1 MRGSPIDGT
10 ARAVWLDSIAVVL
23 VHVNAI
29 AAGILPRAPPSTPTP
44 SSRSTETRGLAS
56 ALMVVGSS
64 TAHDSAS
71 MVIVA
76 VTIPCSHK
84 HIRTRPPTH
93 TRTRAHRHRTERR
106 PFPMAATPDTPPPR
120 PHGPASEDHAASTAR
135 AAYTRGTGAHTQRDQ
150 TQTSH
155 GGNAA
160 FGRVRARVGASS
172 SDIRRR
178 TKPGTRGRLL
188 SRRLLWATSKTN
200 NPQV

>member
-23 VHVNAI
+23 VHASAI
-29 AAGILPRAPPSTPTP
+29 AAGILPRASPSTPTP

-84 HIRTRPPTH
+84 HIHTCRPTH
-93 TRTRAHRHRTERR
+93 TRPCAPPTGREAPFPDGLHTRR
-106 PFPMAATPDTPPPR
+106 PSTLSTR
-120 PHGPASEDHAASTAR
+120 EDHATSTAR
-135 AAYTRGTGAHTQRDQ
+135 VAHAQREQNPNQPWWECRFFLTPAAK
-150 TQTSH
+150 
-155 GGNAA
+155 N
-160 FGRVRARVGASS
+160 
-172 SDIRRR
+172 
-178 TKPGTRGRLL
+178 
-188 SRRLLWATSKTN
+188 
-200 NPQV
+200 